1 MKRLFSFMCDVLV
14 KIRLW
19 GWKGVWNYLTGYLPN
34 RWRCWRLKRFFLD
47 NARRYPMQPMRGITL
62 VARFTTRGSLNK
74 VMRDFA
80 FSLRDAGIPFQTF
93 NLDRKMD
100 VPEEDVDGI
109 LTPIKEFRLLRYS
122 RIVTMVDNPLPDELS
137 LKPATVF
144 FWEFDSGIRR
154 AYPGLFS
161 CHSVIG
167 MSDFNTEYFRREL
180 SREVFVHKIL
190 YPFRSVDIDEVSSA
204 RTRAQYGLSATDFLV
219 FFNFDFGS
227 SRQRKNP
234 DGALRAFATAF
245 RDVPS
250 AKLVFKTSGS
260 RRYPERLA
268 ELVSLAG
275 ELGVGERFVCVNSY
289 LPQDEIYALTAA
301 CDVYIS
307 LHRGEGFGLGIA
319 EAMSLGKPVVVTD
332 WSAPKEFCNETN
344 AVMVPCALT
353 RPPPEM
359 IDHAYYVDVERWAE
373 PDIVAAAS
381 ALKRLYKDP
390 DLRVR
395 LGCKAKEVI
404 HNNFSIETFRQSVD
418 GFLDSVPC
426 SHVSCQPFSDCHDGT
441 QS

>member
-34 RWRCWRLKRFFLD
+34 RWRRWRLKRFLLD
-47 NARRYPMQPMRGITL
+47 NVRRYPMQPMRGITL
-62 VARFTTRGSLNK
+62 IAGFTTRGSLNK

-93 NLDRKMD
+93 NLDKSMD
-100 VPEEDVDGI
+100 VPQEDVDGI
-109 LTPIKEFRLLRYS
+109 LTPIRDFRLLRYS
-122 RIVTMVDNPLPDELS
+122 RIVTMIENPLPDELA

-154 AYPGLFS
+154 AYPGLFA

-167 MSDFNTEYFRREL
+167 MSDFNVEYFRREL
-180 SREVFVHKIL
+180 PREVPVHKIL
-190 YPFRSVDIDEVSSA
+190 YPFRIVNVAEDSPSKI
-204 RTRAQYGLSATDFLV
+204 RTRYDLSPTDFVV
-219 FFNFDFGS
+219 FFNFDFAS

-234 DGALRAFATAF
+234 DGTLRAFAMAF

-307 LHRGEGFGLGIA
+307 LHRGEGFGLGLA
-319 EAMSLGKPVVVTD
+319 EAMSLGKPVVVTE
-332 WSAPKEFCNETN
+332 WSAPLEFCNTEN
-344 AVMVPCALT
+344 ALLVPCTLT
-353 RPPPEM
+353 KPSPEVM
-359 IDHAYYVDVERWAE
+359 DHAYYVDVERWAE
-373 PDIVAAAS
+373 PDIGAAAD
-381 ALKRLYKDP
+381 ALKRLYDNP
-390 DLRVR
+390 TLRMK
-395 LGCKAKEVI
+395 LGQKAREAIQKQ
-404 HNNFSIETFRQSVD
+404 FSVPAFRTNID
-418 GFLDSVPC
+418 AFLDERPGV
-426 SHVSCQPFSDCHDGT
+426 G
-441 QS
+441 

>member
-1 MKRLFSFMCDVLV
+1 MKRLYSFVCDTLV

-19 GWKGVWNYLTGYLPN
+19 GLKGVWNYLSGYLPN
-34 RWRCWRLKRFFLD
+34 RWRRWRLRKFFLD
-47 NARRYPMQPMRGITL
+47 NARRYPMQPTRGITL
-62 VARFTTRGSLNK
+62 VAGFTTRGSLNK

-93 NLDRKMD
+93 NIDKSID
-100 VPEEDVDGI
+100 VPKEDFEGI
-109 LTPIKEFRLLRYS
+109 LTPLRDFRLLRYS
-122 RIVTMVDNPLPDELS
+122 KIVTMVDNPLPDELAM
-137 LKPATVF
+137 KPATVF

-161 CHSVIG
+161 CHSVVG
-167 MSDFNTEYFRREL
+167 MSDFNAEYYRREL
-180 SREVFVHKIL
+180 PLDVPVHKIL
-190 YPFRSVDIDEVSSA
+190 YPFRIVNVTGDSPSKIRA
-204 RTRAQYGLSATDFLV
+204 RYGLSPADFVV
-219 FFNFDFGS
+219 FFNFDFAS

-234 DGALRAFATAF
+234 DGTLRAFATAF

-301 CDVYIS
+301 CDVYVS

-319 EAMSLGKPVVVTD
+319 EAMSLGKPVVVTE
-332 WSAPKEFCNETN
+332 WSAPLEFCNRGN
-344 AVMVPCALT
+344 ALLVPCTLT
-353 RPPPEM
+353 RPSPEM

-373 PDIVAAAS
+373 PDVDAAAG
-381 ALKRLYKDP
+381 ALRLLYENLG
-390 DLRVR
+390 LRDA
-395 LGCKAKEVI
+395 LGKEARQSIVER
-404 HNNFSIETFRQSVD
+404 FGLPAFRKSIEA
-418 GFLDSVPC
+418 FLETP
-426 SHVSCQPFSDCHDGT
+426 
-441 QS
+441 